1 MKTFPIMLTLAGRRG
16 VIIGAGPVALGR
28 ARRLAEAGAKIT
40 LVAERFDEPIDLPEV
55 ECIEGSYRP
64 ELLAGA
70 ALVFACTDDAGTNAR
85 IAADARQAGALVNC
99 ADQPAD
105 CDFFLPAVVGEG
117 EVVVAIG
124 TGGSAP
130 ALAVGLKGPVASALP
145 ERVGEFAAALGE
157 LRECVKADVADSTRR
172 GEILRTL
179 AGQVGYD
186 AFCAGGSDALAKLLD
201 EMT

>member
-1 MKTFPIMLTLAGRRG
+1 MIRLADVHKKLGGKQVLDGLSLEVERGETMVVIGRSGSGKSVTFKHITGLMRPDRG
-16 VIIGAGPVALGR
+16 QVLVDGTDVATARNHELHTVR
-28 ARRLAEAGAKIT
+28 RRLRM
-40 LVAERFDEPIDLPEV
+40 LF
-55 ECIEGSYRP
+55 
-64 ELLAGA
+64 
-70 ALVFACTDDAGTNAR
+70 
-85 IAADARQAGALVNC
+85 QAGALVNC